1 MKRTFLFPHRYK
13 KVGWLLLLPSFMI
26 GLFSLILEWEPT
38 WLDCSVPAI
47 FIDEVFGQSELI
59 GVVKNNVLNEIC
71 GILIIVGGILVA
83 FSKEKVEDEFIA
95 KLRLE
100 SLVWATYVNYT
111 ILLLAMVLVYD
122 FSFFWVMIFNM
133 FTTLIIFIIRFNWMI
148 AKLKK
153 NLRNEE

>member
-13 KVGWLLLLPSFMI
+13 KVGWLFLLPSFMI

-100 SLVWATYVNYT
+100 SLVWATYVNYA

>member
-100 SLVWATYVNYT
+100 SLVWATYVNYA

-122 FSFFWVMIFNM
+122 FSFFWVMIVNM